1 MAGKNGYTAKQFIKA
16 IPGTGGIISDIAD
29 RVGCTWH
36 TAKKY
41 IDEFPTVREA
51 YEEES
56 NRITDKAKGN
66 VKRAIDR
73 GDLQTSKWWLQV
85 KDPEFTPVQRQE
97 HSGPD
102 GKPIEMIEVVKD
114 YGSDQD

>member
-1 MAGKNGYTAKQFIKA
+1 MAKKNGFTAAQFIKA
-16 IPGTGGIISDIAD
+16 IPGTGGIISEIAD
-29 RVGCTWH
+29 RVGCSWN

-41 IDEFPTVREA
+41 ITEYSTIADA
-51 YEEES
+51 YSEEC
-56 NRITDKAKGN
+56 NRITDKARGN

-85 KDPEFTPVQRQE
+85 KDPDFTPSQKVE

-102 GKPIEMIEVVKD
+102 SGPIQVRLVEVVKD
-114 YGSDQD
+114 YGE

>member
-1 MAGKNGYTAKQFIKA
+1 MTKKNGYTAAQFIKA

-29 RVGCTWH
+29 RVGCSWN

-41 IDEFPTVREA
+41 ITSYPTITDAYDEEC
-51 YEEES
+51 
-56 NRITDKAKGN
+56 NRITDKARGN

-85 KDPEFTPVQRQE
+85 KDPEFTPRQQHE

-102 GKPIEMIEVVKD
+102 GGEIKILVEYAD
-114 YGSDQD
+114 T